1 MDASNFAVQFDPARA
16 GLITAIEE
24 QLLRSQKEE
33 MSINAEIY
41 KLNLYGDPQRFL
53 AWDSFQLTW
62 TPALSRQGL
71 VLQGT

>member
-41 KLNLYGDPQRFL
+41 KLNVYGDP
-53 AWDSFQLTW
+53 
-62 TPALSRQGL
+62 
-71 VLQGT
+71 